1 MTDHHAEWSARLS
14 AYLDDELPPADR
26 AALETH
32 LAGCVHCRSALGEL
46 RAIVTA
52 APLYAGEAPNRDLWP
67 AVAVGIEQS
76 RSVRFPSARV
86 GPSVRRFSL
95 AQMLAA
101 AATVAVVVGG
111 SVWMALR
118 PGASGGPGV
127 SVVANAPSG
136 DPTVRLAVSPRADS
150 AYDGA
155 VADLERVLRE
165 GRSRLDTATVRVIE
179 QNLQII
185 DRAIAEAR
193 AAIAADPANA
203 YLNGQMA
210 ANMRRKLDLL
220 RRAASAISE
229 S

>member
-14 AYLDDELPPADR
+14 AYLDDELSGADR
-26 AALETH
+26 EALETH
-32 LAGCVHCRSALGEL
+32 LAGCVHCRGALEEL
-46 RAIVTA
+46 RAIVAA
-52 APLYAGEAPNRDLWP
+52 APHYAGDAPVRDLWP
-67 AVAVGIEQS
+67 GVSAGIDRT
-76 RSVRFPSARV
+76 RSVRFPTTRV
-86 GPSVRRFSL
+86 GPPARRFSL
-95 AQMLAA
+95 AQLLAA
-101 AATVAVVVGG
+101 AAAVAVVVGG
-111 SVWMALR
+111 SVWMTMRAR
-118 PGASGGPGV
+118 TTGFGNPP
-127 SVVANAPSG
+127 VVAAAPDANPG
-136 DPTVRLAVSPRADS
+136 FRLAVSPRADS

-155 VADLERVLRE
+155 VADLERVLYE

-220 RRAASAISE
+220 RRAAAAVSE